1 MPDRKSSKGK
11 KKRELPEALRTE
23 EVKWPAFAVIGKRKI
38 NGKVKLFAAKFNEA
52 RRKEVEK
59 ACKTMEGKWSIYD
72 SEKKAVMA
80 LPNGKVFPT
89 GKMFCPFAGAEKV
102 EAGGLNRPPGNTS
115 QEKIDNA
122 K

>member
-23 EVKWPAFAVIGKRKI
+23 GVKWPAFAVIGTRKI
-38 NGKVKLFAAKFNEA
+38 NGNTKLFAAKFNEK

-59 ACKTMEGKWSIYD
+59 ACKVMDGKWSIYD
-72 SEKKAVMA
+72 GDKAAVMA

-102 EAGGLNRPPGNTS
+102 AAVKESA
-115 QEKIDNA
+115 D
-122 K
+122 